1 MAVLWVV
8 WWADLR
14 ADLLEQSMAGYLVA
28 QTAVRT
34 ADLMVV
40 LKADL

>member
-1 MAVLWVV
+1 MAEMLVDYS
-8 WWADLR
+8 ADLKVAR
-14 ADLLEQSMAGYLVA
+14 KAVQMVGYLVV